1 MPNNNPFY
9 SNPGNNPYTWNNAY
23 TPGASYAPQTGGY
36 MAGNQTPNLYQN
48 QSNRFQS
55 IPGRLVSNLD
65 EITPQEVPMDGSV
78 SLFPQNDYSAIYA
91 KTWTKDGTIATVKF
105 VPEQPASAVPQKS
118 PIEERL
124 DRIDQRFDHLEKM
137 LSNRNKP
144 KKPYNK
150 SNQGKEEQSNA

>member
-1 MPNNNPFY
+1 MANYYGPANPFIG
-9 SNPGNNPYTWNNAY
+9 NPGGGTTSNTSGTVNPNGNYQSPGYSGFNN
-23 TPGASYAPQTGGY
+23 
-36 MAGNQTPNLYQN
+36 
-48 QSNRFQS
+48 FQRLPIPS
-55 IPGRLVSNLD
+55 VIPGRLVHNLD

-105 VPEQPASAVPQKS
+105 IPEQSQTAAPQKS

-124 DRIDQRFDHLEKM
+124 DKIDQRFDRLEKM

-144 KKPYNK
+144 RKPYNK
-150 SNQGKEEQSNA
+150 PNQGKEEQSNA

>member
-1 MPNNNPFY
+1 MSNNPFY
-9 SNPGNNPYTWNNAY
+9 PTPANPYTWNNNS
-23 TPGASYAPQTGGY
+23 TPGTSYVQQTGGY

-48 QSNRFQS
+48 QLNRFQS
-55 IPGRLVSNLD
+55 IPGRLVNNLD

-78 SLFPQNDYSAIYA
+78 SLFPQADYSAIYA

-105 VPEQPASAVPQKS
+105 IPEQPQTVPQKS

-124 DRIDQRFDHLEKM
+124 DRIDQRFDRLEKM
-137 LSNRNKP
+137 LSNRSKP

-150 SNQGKEEQSNA
+150 PNQVKEEQSNA

>member
-1 MPNNNPFY
+1 MINQNNPFY
-9 SNPGNNPYTWNNAY
+9 GSTGFTPIPGT
-23 TPGASYAPQTGGY
+23 SYAPQNGGY
-36 MAGNQTPNLYQN
+36 TTPSQTYQN
-48 QSNRFQS
+48 PYIQQPSRFQS
-55 IPGRLVSNLD
+55 IPGRLVNNLD

-105 VPEQPASAVPQKS
+105 IPEQPTTGVPQKS

-124 DRIDQRFDHLEKM
+124 DRIDQRFDRLEKM

-150 SNQGKEEQSNA
+150 PQQVKEEQTSA

>member
-9 SNPGNNPYTWNNAY
+9 SNPGNSYTWDGNY
-23 TPGASYAPQTGGY
+23 TPGTSYAPQTGGY
-36 MAGNQTPNLYQN
+36 IAGNSTHNPYQN
-48 QSNRFQS
+48 QQPNRFQS
-55 IPGRLVSNLD
+55 IPGRLVNNLD

-78 SLFPQNDYSAIYA
+78 SLFPQHDYSAIYA
-91 KTWTKDGTIATVKF
+91 KTWTKDGTIATAKF
-105 VPEQPASAVPQKS
+105 VPEQPQVVPQKS

-150 SNQGKEEQSNA
+150 TNQGKEEQSNA

>member
-1 MPNNNPFY
+1 MNNNPFY
-9 SNPGNNPYTWNNAY
+9 SNPGNNLYAWNNY
-23 TPGASYAPQTGGY
+23 TPGTSCAPQTGGY
-36 MAGNQTPNLYQN
+36 MAGNQTPNSYQN
-48 QSNRFQS
+48 QQLNRFQS
-55 IPGRLVSNLD
+55 IPGRVVNNLD

-137 LSNRNKP
+137 LSNRSKP

>member
-9 SNPGNNPYTWNNAY
+9 SNPGSNPYVLNNNFS
-23 TPGASYAPQTGGY
+23 PGTSYAPQTGGY
-36 MAGNQTPNLYQN
+36 MAGNQTQNFYQN

-55 IPGRLVSNLD
+55 IPGRTVNNLD

-105 VPEQPASAVPQKS
+105 IPEQPQMEPKKS
-118 PIEERL
+118 PLEERL
-124 DRIDQRFDHLEKM
+124 DRIDQRFDKLEKM
-137 LSNRNKP
+137 LSNRS
-144 KKPYNK
+144 KPYRKPQQNK
-150 SNQGKEEQSNA
+150 KEVEVSNG